1 MNEIMSNTT
10 SQTPIEIALGIDA
23 GGMTTARKL
32 YGFLELAP
40 QNFARWCK
48 RNILDNDFATENE
61 DYLRLFLKEETPTG
75 GNIQREDYKL
85 SAGFAK
91 KLSMQSK
98 TVKGEQARQYFLKIE
113 EKLKEAAHR
122 TVPMTIPEQIQLL
135 AMGNVEL
142 NQKVDDLDRKIDR
155 LELDLPILG
164 IEIDRIT
171 SAAKKKGVECLGGK
185 NSEAYQD
192 KSLRGK
198 VYNDI
203 YRELKRQF
211 GVSTYKAIKRS
222 QCDTAVSIIGE
233 YQLPYV
239 LLEQVQLKNSQLG
252 LWGGVA
258 HYE

>member
-1 MNEIMSNTT
+1 MQELKVIENNLVPVYETSNGEKVVYGSELHEVLEVKSKFADWIKNRLNDCDAAEKEDFETFSKILEKGRPTVEYIVKLDTAKEMAMLERNEKGK
-10 SQTPIEIALGIDA
+10 QVRKYFIAV
-23 GGMTTARKL
+23 
-32 YGFLELAP
+32 E
-40 QNFARWCK
+40 
-48 RNILDNDFATENE
+48 
-61 DYLRLFLKEETPTG
+61 
-75 GNIQREDYKL
+75 
-85 SAGFAK
+85 K
-91 KLSMQSK
+91 KYNRMK
-98 TVKGEQARQYFLKIE
+98 
-113 EKLKEAAHR
+113 
-122 TVPMTIPEQIQLL
+122 VPMTVPEQIQLL

-142 NQKVDDLDRKIDR
+142 NQKVDNLDKKIDR

-239 LLEQVQLKNSQLG
+239 LLEQVQFKNSQLG
-252 LWGGVA
+252 LWGGGSA
-258 HYE
+258 L

>member
-1 MNEIMSNTT
+1 MQELKVIENNLVPVYETSNGEKVVHG
-10 SQTPIEIALGIDA
+10 SELHEVLEVKSKFADWIKNRLNDCDA
-23 GGMTTARKL
+23 A
-32 YGFLELAP
+32 
-40 QNFARWCK
+40 
-48 RNILDNDFATENE
+48 ENE
-61 DYLRLFLKEETPTG
+61 DFETFSKILEKGRPTVEYIIKLDTAKEMAMLERNDKG
-75 GNIQREDYKL
+75 KQVRKYFIAVE
-85 SAGFAK
+85 K
-91 KLSMQSK
+91 KYNNRMK
-98 TVKGEQARQYFLKIE
+98 
-113 EKLKEAAHR
+113 
-122 TVPMTIPEQIQLL
+122 VPMTIPEQIQLL

-239 LLEQVQLKNSQLG
+239 LLEQVQFKNSQIG
-252 LWGGVA
+252 LWGGSTL
-258 HYE
+258 

>member
-1 MNEIMSNTT
+1 MQELKVIENNLVPVYETSNGEKVVYGSELHEVLEVKSKFADWIKNRLNDCDAAEKEDFETFSKILGKGRPT
-10 SQTPIEIALGIDA
+10 VEYIVKLDTAKEMAMLERNDKGKQVRKYFIAV
-23 GGMTTARKL
+23 
-32 YGFLELAP
+32 E
-40 QNFARWCK
+40 
-48 RNILDNDFATENE
+48 
-61 DYLRLFLKEETPTG
+61 
-75 GNIQREDYKL
+75 
-85 SAGFAK
+85 K
-91 KLSMQSK
+91 KYNNRMK
-98 TVKGEQARQYFLKIE
+98 
-113 EKLKEAAHR
+113 
-122 TVPMTIPEQIQLL
+122 VPMTIPEQIQLL

-252 LWGGVA
+252 LWGGGSTL
-258 HYE
+258 

>member
-1 MNEIMSNTT
+1 MYETSNGEKVVYGSELHEVLEVKSKFADWIKNRLNDCDAAEKEDFETFSKILEKGRPTVEYIVKLDTAKEMAMLERNEKGK
-10 SQTPIEIALGIDA
+10 QVRKYFIAV
-23 GGMTTARKL
+23 
-32 YGFLELAP
+32 E
-40 QNFARWCK
+40 
-48 RNILDNDFATENE
+48 
-61 DYLRLFLKEETPTG
+61 
-75 GNIQREDYKL
+75 
-85 SAGFAK
+85 K
-91 KLSMQSK
+91 KYNRMK
-98 TVKGEQARQYFLKIE
+98 
-113 EKLKEAAHR
+113 
-122 TVPMTIPEQIQLL
+122 VPMTVPEQIQLL

-142 NQKVDDLDRKIDR
+142 NQKVDNLDKKIDR

-239 LLEQVQLKNSQLG
+239 LLEQVQFKNSQLG
-252 LWGGVA
+252 LWGGSA
-258 HYE
+258 L

>member
-1 MNEIMSNTT
+1 MQELKVIENNLVPVYETSNGEKVVYGSELHEVLEVKSKFADWIKNRLNDCDAAEKEDFETFSKILEKGRPT
-10 SQTPIEIALGIDA
+10 VEYIVKLDTAKEMAMLERNDKGKQVRKYFIAV
-23 GGMTTARKL
+23 
-32 YGFLELAP
+32 E
-40 QNFARWCK
+40 
-48 RNILDNDFATENE
+48 
-61 DYLRLFLKEETPTG
+61 
-75 GNIQREDYKL
+75 
-85 SAGFAK
+85 K
-91 KLSMQSK
+91 KYNNRMK
-98 TVKGEQARQYFLKIE
+98 
-113 EKLKEAAHR
+113 
-122 TVPMTIPEQIQLL
+122 VPMTIPEQIQLL

-252 LWGGVA
+252 LWGGSTL
-258 HYE
+258 

>member
-1 MNEIMSNTT
+1 MYETSNGEKVVYGSELHEVLEVKSKFADWIKNRLNDCDAAEKEDFETFSKILEKGRPT
-10 SQTPIEIALGIDA
+10 VEYIVKLDTAKEMAMLERNDKGKQVRKYFIAV
-23 GGMTTARKL
+23 
-32 YGFLELAP
+32 E
-40 QNFARWCK
+40 
-48 RNILDNDFATENE
+48 
-61 DYLRLFLKEETPTG
+61 
-75 GNIQREDYKL
+75 
-85 SAGFAK
+85 K
-91 KLSMQSK
+91 KYNNRMK
-98 TVKGEQARQYFLKIE
+98 
-113 EKLKEAAHR
+113 
-122 TVPMTIPEQIQLL
+122 VPMTIPEQIQLL

-142 NQKVDDLDRKIDR
+142 NQKVDDLDKKIDR

>member
-1 MNEIMSNTT
+1 MQELKVIENNLVPVYETSNGEKVVYGSELHEVLEVKSKFADWIKNRLNDCDAAEKEDFETFSKILEKGRPT
-10 SQTPIEIALGIDA
+10 VEYIVKLDTAKEMAMLERNDKGKQVRKYFIAV
-23 GGMTTARKL
+23 
-32 YGFLELAP
+32 E
-40 QNFARWCK
+40 
-48 RNILDNDFATENE
+48 
-61 DYLRLFLKEETPTG
+61 
-75 GNIQREDYKL
+75 
-85 SAGFAK
+85 K
-91 KLSMQSK
+91 KYNNRMK
-98 TVKGEQARQYFLKIE
+98 
-113 EKLKEAAHR
+113 
-122 TVPMTIPEQIQLL
+122 VPMTIPEQIQLL

-252 LWGGVA
+252 LWGGGSTL
-258 HYE
+258 

>member
-1 MNEIMSNTT
+1 
-10 SQTPIEIALGIDA
+10 
-23 GGMTTARKL
+23 
-32 YGFLELAP
+32 
-40 QNFARWCK
+40 
-48 RNILDNDFATENE
+48 
-61 DYLRLFLKEETPTG
+61 
-75 GNIQREDYKL
+75 
-85 SAGFAK
+85 
-91 KLSMQSK
+91 MQSK
-98 TVKGEQARQYFLKIE
+98 TVKGEQARRYFLKIE
-113 EKLKEAAHR
+113 EKLKESAYR

-203 YRELKRQF
+203 YRELKHQF
-211 GVSTYKAIKRS
+211 GISGTYKAIKRS
-222 QCDTAVSIIGE
+222 QCDLAISIIEG
-233 YQLPYV
+233 YHLPYV
-239 LLEQVQLKNSQLG
+239 LLEQVQFKNSQIG

-258 HYE
+258 NYE